1 MVNMAKNTPINDV
14 DDGAAGYD
22 GDGADLVYDDKEPV
36 LGDCF
41 SAFHTT

>member
-1 MVNMAKNTPINDV
+1 MVNMAKNTPV

-41 SAFHTT
+41 SALHTT